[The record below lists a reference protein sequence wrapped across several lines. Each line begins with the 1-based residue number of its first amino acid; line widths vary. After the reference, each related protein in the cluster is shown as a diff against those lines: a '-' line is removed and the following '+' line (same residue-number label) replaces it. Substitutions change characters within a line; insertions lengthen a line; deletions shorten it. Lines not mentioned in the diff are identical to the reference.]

1 MMGAMLPFSMKA
13 LGASRMPQVALE
25 RQWQERDARP
35 CRKLL
40 MAILEAEIFLNI
52 FSPDVLTIVAV

>member
-13 LGASRMPQVALE
+13 LGASRMLQDALE